1 MKGDI
6 MKNMAILLCVTAF
19 FVACG
24 QQAEPVAQSGGD
36 STEIGTEVEIP
47 EIQWIH
53 DDFDAASAL
62 AVEEGKLIFI
72 DFYADWCPP
81 CQTLANDYFPRPD
94 YRQFLSGVV
103 TLKVNV
109 DNEPDLAQRYSVS
122 SIPTLVLTDAQ
133 GNELDRVVGISGSPE
148 DFLEV
153 LEGLGTN

>member
-1 MKGDI
+1 

-24 QQAEPVAQSGGD
+24 QQAEPVDQSG
-36 STEIGTEVEIP
+36 TETTEVGTDAEVQEI
-47 EIQWIH
+47 EWIH
-53 DDFDAASAL
+53 DDFDAAAAL

-81 CQTLANDYFPRPD
+81 CQTLSEEYFPRPD
-94 YRQFLSGVV
+94 YIQFLSGVV

-122 SIPTLVLTDAQ
+122 SIPTLVVTDAQ
-133 GNELDRVVGISGSPE
+133 GNELDRVVGITGSPE
-148 DFLEV
+148 EFLEV
-153 LEGLGTN
+153 LGGMVAN

>member
-1 MKGDI
+1 MKF
-6 MKNMAILLCVTAF
+6 MAILLCMTAF

-24 QQAEPVAQSGGD
+24 QHAEPVAQTD
-36 STEIGTEVEIP
+36 TETTEVGTDA

-53 DDFDAASAL
+53 DDFDAAAAL

-81 CQTLANDYFPRPD
+81 CQTLADEYFPRPD

-109 DNEPDLAQRYSVS
+109 DNEPDMAQRYSVS

-133 GNELDRVVGISGSPE
+133 GNELDRVVGITGSPE
-148 DFLEV
+148 EFLEV
-153 LEGLGTN
+153 LEGLGAN